1 MAYMACIARH
11 ARRPA
16 VRVFERAATMR
27 AGRDRSRE
35 WPRRPAGIAADRV
48 DRVDRALALHH
59 DCPIACRRCGATRR
73 RTAPPAGIGVDIG
86 VIIECMVPPFA
97 FRIFG
102 AAIPAIVSAA
112 RRG

>member
-16 VRVFERAATMR
+16 VRVFERAATTR

-48 DRVDRALALHH
+48 DRALALHR